1 MNNQL
6 AQTICQAFDRQQYH
20 SKCFS
25 TARANAQVS
34 LEGRTHYVDDNTLR
48 FFNSRITLAQPS
60 TFGLFYRITES
71 VGRESYGGKR
81 GFRTV
86 LFDINGQVVYRP
98 ALEEMQS
105 TSTKAEKVFYE
116 WFQTF
121 DIVAHYREQIALKA
135 TRTRD
140 QTARLETAF
149 NALCDEVTA

>member
-1 MNNQL
+1 MNKELANQI
-6 AQTICQAFDRQQYH
+6 AQAYDQTLYH

-34 LEGRTHYVDDNTLR
+34 LKGRTHYVDDNTLR

-86 LFDINGQVVYRP
+86 LFDINGQTVYRP
-98 ALEEMQS
+98 SLEEMQS

-149 NALCDEVTA
+149 NALCDEMTA